1 LNRNKKNKPINTV
14 KMKKSAFNLLVIL
27 LSVTLLSISSTL
39 MAQGQGRGQGP
50 GNGDGPGFRQGNQ
63 PMDIPGLTEVQK
75 ASIDKLRV
83 AHFRK
88 AELSRAEIGEKEA
101 RLKTLKLAEPQ
112 DIKAIDNLI
121 DEISTMRGNL
131 MKAREAHHREVKALL
146 TDEQKVFFDSRPGR
160 GADRGDRNHRNG
172 KGNRQGC
179 RGECPYS
186 GR

>member
-1 LNRNKKNKPINTV
+1 M

-27 LSVTLLSISSTL
+27 LSITLISISSTL

-50 GNGDGPGFRQGNQ
+50 GPGNGDDPGFRQGDR
-63 PMDIPGLTEVQK
+63 PMDIPGLTDEQRT
-75 ASIDKLRV
+75 SIDKLRV

-88 AELSRAEIGEKEA
+88 TELIRAEIGEKEA
-101 RLKTLKLAEPQ
+101 RLKTLRLAEPQ

-160 GADRGDRNHRNG
+160 GQERGDRNHRNR
-172 KGNRQGC
+172 KGNRQGF

-186 GR
+186 DK